1 MVNSLQY
8 ETTKNIRWRLTGGNS
23 PSLIVGIWVHGQ
35 SFSLTKYDCEYRA
48 QQADISARWDDLQVD
63 FSIFPLRSFLFA
75 NLAKTKSAVML
86 SFCRSATCRC
96 SLSEVYSHSVVTP
109 AHHSTFGSK
118 KGFIIGWFM
127 LLNGTSPT
135 HGLGSP

>member
-1 MVNSLQY
+1 MVNSLQQY
-8 ETTKNIRWRLTGGNS
+8 ETTRNIRWPLTGGNS

-35 SFSLTKYDCEYRA
+35 SLSLTKYYCEYRA
-48 QQADISARWDDLQVD
+48 QQADISARWDDHPCRL
-63 FSIFPLRSFLFA
+63 IFPLRSFLFA

-118 KGFIIGWFM
+118 TRLHYWM
-127 LLNGTSPT
+127 V
-135 HGLGSP
+135 HA